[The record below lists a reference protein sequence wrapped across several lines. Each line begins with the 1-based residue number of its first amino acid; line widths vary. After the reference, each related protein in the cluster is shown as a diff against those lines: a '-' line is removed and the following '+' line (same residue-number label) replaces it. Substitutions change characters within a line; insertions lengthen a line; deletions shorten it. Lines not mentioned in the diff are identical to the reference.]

1 MVARGKAKNTVQK
14 GRVGV
19 EVMEISFF
27 SNDNHVN
34 KEAIGAGIYRF
45 MINKGNVTKAL
56 YIGESFSMLARCA
69 DHIYELKKDMSYFG
83 LKEEYWEDEEL
94 ELIVDIYESISVDGL
109 SSSDRDIL
117 LREKELNAI
126 KKEKPLA
133 QLETSDR
140 LRKDRVE
147 HVQKYL
153 DSLNTI
159 KIAYLKTIQPED
171 RKDIKPA

>member
-1 MVARGKAKNTVQK
+1 MPVSFSMK
-14 GRVGV
+14 
-19 EVMEISFF
+19 EISFF
-27 SNDNHVN
+27 SNDSHVN
-34 KEAIGAGIYRF
+34 REAIGAGIYQF
-45 MINKGNVTKAL
+45 MIKKGNVTKAL

-83 LKEEYWEDEEL
+83 LKEEYWDDEEL
-94 ELIVDIYESISVDGL
+94 ELMVDIYESVNVDGL

-126 KKEKPLA
+126 KNEKPLA

-147 HVQKYL
+147 YVKKHL
-153 DSLNTI
+153 DSLNI
-159 KIAYLKTIQPED
+159 SK
-171 RKDIKPA
+171 

>member
-1 MVARGKAKNTVQK
+1 MAEREIAKNIVQK
-14 GRVGV
+14 VRVEV

-27 SNDNHVN
+27 SNDSHIN

-45 MINKGNVTKAL
+45 MIKKGNITKAL

-83 LKEEYWEDEEL
+83 LKEEYWEDKEL
-94 ELIVDIYESISVDGL
+94 KLIVDVYESVNVDGL

-126 KKEKPLA
+126 EKEKPLA
-133 QLETSDR
+133 QLVTSDR
-140 LRKDRVE
+140 LRKDRAEYVKKHLE
-147 HVQKYL
+147 SL
-153 DSLNTI
+153 DIS
-159 KIAYLKTIQPED
+159 K
-171 RKDIKPA
+171 